1 MNKKGKIM
9 KTVRLKNHLI
19 DKRPWGKFERFTL
32 NEKTTV
38 KIITVKPKQRF
49 SLQTH
54 SKRKEFWKFLD
65 NEAKVTIG
73 NKTFKVKKGES
84 VLVKPKQ
91 MHRVEALSKPVS
103 FLEIAFGNFS
113 ESDIKRLSDDY
124 GRK

>member
-1 MNKKGKIM
+1 MNKKGNLSK
-9 KTVRLKNHLI
+9 HLV
-19 DKRPWGKFERFTL
+19 DKRPWGNFERFTL

-65 NEAKVTIG
+65 NEAKVTVG
-73 NKTFKVKKGES
+73 NKTFKVKRGES
-84 VLVKPKQ
+84 VLVKPRET
-91 MHRVEALSKPVS
+91 HRVEALSKPVS
-103 FLEIAFGNFS
+103 FLEISFGNFS
-113 ESDIKRLSDDY
+113 ESDIKRISDDY